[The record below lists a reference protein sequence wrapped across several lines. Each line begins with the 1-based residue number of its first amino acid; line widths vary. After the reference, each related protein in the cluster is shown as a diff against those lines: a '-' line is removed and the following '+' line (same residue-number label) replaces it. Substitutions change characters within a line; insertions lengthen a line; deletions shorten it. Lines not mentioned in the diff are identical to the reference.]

1 LDSDK
6 VDDKQLDILD
16 CNCVKTVKRLRA
28 SCWKNSVLRTENS
41 AVNTRT
47 ICLPSIYIYI
57 YIYIM
62 LKFSMPE
69 KLLRTQWRSGRL
81 SGLWFVIW
89 RLKVHVQIFFR
100 NIAGNSGGAKNSAEF
115 LVLKWHNF
123 LPYIRIY
130 CTTSGLVTGN

>member
-1 LDSDK
+1 MDSDK

-16 CNCVKTVKRLRA
+16 CNCVKTVKRFRA
-28 SCWKNSVLRTENS
+28 SNRKNSVLRTDNS

-47 ICLPSIYIYI
+47 ICLPSI

-100 NIAGNSGGAKNSAEF
+100 NIAGNSGDAKNSAEF
-115 LVLKWHNF
+115 LILKWHNF

-130 CTTSGLVTGN
+130 CRTSGLVTGN